1 MPDTTSTQG
10 ASAVPTGAVDLQT
23 ILTAELAG
31 DLRADGRAHSLYLQ
45 VMDRAYLDE
54 YLQTQD
60 TVPGRTADLNT
71 VSHVPLPQPYV
82 VNSSP
87 QVPKA

>member
-1 MPDTTSTQG
+1 MVGDPGTVMVSDAYAFGVRGFDT
-10 ASAVPTGAVDLQT
+10 A
-23 ILTAELAG
+23 TA
-31 DLRADGRAHSLYLQ
+31 LQ

-71 VSHVPLPQPYV
+71 ASHVPLPQPYV
-82 VNSSP
+82 INPSAN
-87 QVPKA
+87 VPKA

>member
-1 MPDTTSTQG
+1 MNP
-10 ASAVPTGAVDLQT
+10 VDLQT
-23 ILTAELAG
+23 LLGAELAA
-31 DLRADGRAHSLYLQ
+31 DLRADGRAHSRYLQ

-71 VSHVPLPQPYV
+71 VSHVPIPQPYV

-87 QVPKA
+87 TVPKA

>member
-1 MPDTTSTQG
+1 MP
-10 ASAVPTGAVDLQT
+10 AVDLQT

-31 DLRADGRAHSLYLQ
+31 DLRADGRAHSRYLQ

-60 TVPGRTADLNT
+60 TVPGKTADLNT
-71 VSHVPLPQPYV
+71 ASHVPVPQ
-82 VNSSP
+82 
-87 QVPKA
+87 QFKAP